1 MEPPLAQNNDEP
13 PRMATTADMA
23 DLLIVHLNV
32 WTALEAIGRE
42 LPEGS
47 NARKQIELSR
57 QGMTNALAAIVRR
70 HEMNISLDSQS
81 YDERD
86 PDPA

>member
-1 MEPPLAQNNDEP
+1 MTEP
-13 PRMATTADMA
+13 PRTATTADMA

-42 LPEGS
+42 LPQDC
-47 NARKQIELSR
+47 NARRQIELSR
-57 QGMTNALAAIVRR
+57 EGMTNALAAIVRR

-81 YDERD
+81 HDQRD